1 MGAHR
6 HFRLMEEI
14 KYAWEQAN
22 EKTRCSDKKEEK
34 KNCPHVKRPCL
45 RAPYPWRESK
55 LSQNKA
61 WSALSLSVLWRG
73 LILS

>member
-34 KNCPHVKRPCL
+34 K
-45 RAPYPWRESK
+45 K
-55 LSQNKA
+55 LSTCEEAMFKG
-61 WSALSLSVLWRG
+61 SLPLAG
-73 LILS
+73 I